1 MEEEEEEMVATV
13 ISVFEFENNIGAD
26 WNWGK
31 EEEEEGKEEEEEEGK
46 EEEEEGKEVE
56 EEGKEEEE
64 EGKEEEE
71 EEGKEEEEE
80 EGKEEEEEEE
90 TVWFIIDDLCDSTF
104 LFFITYALSI
114 STLFKAS

>member
-31 EEEEEGKEEEEEEGK
+31 EEEEEEGKEEEEEEGK
-46 EEEEEGKEVE
+46 EEEEE
-56 EEGKEEEE
+56 EGK
-64 EGKEEEE
+64 EEE

-104 LFFITYALSI
+104 LFFIT
-114 STLFKAS
+114 